1 MTNKLG
7 PGSVFP
13 EMAVNIVGGDPI
25 NLPDDLEGK
34 YNVIL
39 FYRGHW

>member
-13 EMAVNIVGGDPI
+13 KMTVNIVDGAPI